1 MGQRKFWD
9 AILETAD
16 KTLHYCGNE
25 LISEVEMVTE
35 RKLLTAFTSHS
46 QKESMHNLGKML
58 DLP

>member
-1 MGQRKFWD
+1 MPQRKFWD
-9 AILETAD
+9 TILETAD

-46 QKESMHNLGKML
+46 QTESMHNL
-58 DLP
+58 